1 MSKENTWRGFAQLL
15 SSPSVPRKGYGKRK
29 ITRKFRE
36 KPVNKQI
43 AQSKQNCTLNDVKID
58 DASDDETRVSATA
71 SCSVSEQLH
80 CSQPPS
86 IVPSINPAEVTVDR
100 RNPSGSE
107 IESLSEDEAGRQDES
122 SSDASG
128 SDDCTAIHCKKTKMA
143 RLSFVDKRDLKRR
156 RITDDMEFTFCAK
169 GAARSYSGPKD
180 MFNHKSFRT
189 VDLNRTGMHN
199 FSTDL
204 VKVNMSTTRTTST
217 AKSRWED
224 LDKSFCEQD
233 LECIEDLPSSSED
246 DSVQPNK
253 AKCNQDDLLNIEELP
268 SSVEDT
274 GTDKDKTLPGT
285 TASHPTFYINSP
297 TSKSKRIKYP
307 QESPLKTLANVLT
320 EKNSKWNFWQ
330 HEIRSG
336 VMHPVMVV
344 KVESIERT
352 FGRVML
358 RFFTNQQNDDE
369 LLRIENIIY
378 LDSSDRQLKTIR
390 AGMDIA
396 FEADERIPPHKI
408 SLRRHVYLG
417 VGKICPIEPY
427 SK

>member
-1 MSKENTWRGFAQLL
+1 MSKENTWKGFAQLL
-15 SSPSVPRKGYGKRK
+15 SSPSVRRK
-29 ITRKFRE
+29 
-36 KPVNKQI
+36 VH
-43 AQSKQNCTLNDVKID
+43 D
-58 DASDDETRVSATA
+58 DASDDETRVPPATA
-71 SCSVSEQLH
+71 SCSLSEEQH
-80 CSQPPS
+80 SSHPPS
-86 IVPSINPAEVTVDR
+86 IVPSINPAEVTFDR

-128 SDDCTAIHCKKTKMA
+128 SDDCTAIHCKKTKMT

-156 RITDDMEFTFCAK
+156 RITDDMEVTLSTKRA
-169 GAARSYSGPKD
+169 GRSYSGPND

-189 VDLNRTGMHN
+189 VDPNRTGMHS

-204 VKVNMSTTRTTST
+204 AKVDMSTTLATST
-217 AKSRWED
+217 AKSRWKD

-233 LECIEDLPSSSED
+233 LECIEDLTSSSED
-246 DSVQPNK
+246 ESVNSKK
-253 AKCNQDDLLNIEELP
+253 AQCNRDDLLNIEELP
-268 SSVEDT
+268 SSVEET
-274 GTDKDKTLPGT
+274 VTDKDKTSPGT
-285 TASHPTFYINSP
+285 TASHPTFYITSP
-297 TSKSKRIKYP
+297 TNKSKRVKYP
-307 QESPLKTLANVLT
+307 HESPLRTLANVLT

-358 RFFTNQQNDDE
+358 RFYTNQQNDDE

-378 LDSSDRQLKTIR
+378 LDSSDKQLKTIR

-396 FEADERIPPHKI
+396 FEADERIPPHRI
-408 SLRRHVYLG
+408 
-417 VGKICPIEPY
+417 ITP
-427 SK
+427 